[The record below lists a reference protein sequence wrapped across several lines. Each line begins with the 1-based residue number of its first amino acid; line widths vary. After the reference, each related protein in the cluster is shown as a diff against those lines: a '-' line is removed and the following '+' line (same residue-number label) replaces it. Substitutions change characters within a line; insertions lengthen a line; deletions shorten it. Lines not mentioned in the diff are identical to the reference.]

1 MKAWAMLGF
10 KKKTNDAWLIAG
22 LGNPGDKY
30 ARNRHNIGFMAAQ
43 KIADVYGFG
52 PFKSKYKGFISE
64 GSIRGHKVILLMPQT
79 YMNVSGESVQGCAK
93 FYKIPPGKIVALY
106 DEIELPPGKMRVKKG
121 GGNAG
126 HNGLKSMDEH
136 LPGTDY
142 WRVRLGVG
150 RPPHKEMD
158 VADYVLGNFT
168 AEDDK
173 WLNGLLKAVAEHVP
187 QLLDGKDSE
196 FMNKVTLDTK
206 EK

>member
-1 MKAWAMLGF
+1 MLGF

-43 KIADVYGFG
+43 KIADTYGFP
-52 PFKSKYKGFISE
+52 PFKSKYKGLIAE
-64 GSIRGHKVILLMPQT
+64 GSIKGRKVILILPQT
-79 YMNVSGESVQGCAK
+79 YMNVSGESVQPAAK
-93 FYKIPPGKIVALY
+93 FYKIPPEKIIALY

-126 HNGLKSMDEH
+126 HNGLKSLDEH

-158 VADYVLGNFT
+158 VADYVLGNFA

-173 WLNGLLKAVAEHVP
+173 WLGGLLKAVAEHVP

-206 EK
+206 KD

>member
-1 MKAWAMLGF
+1 MLGF
-10 KKKTNDAWLIAG
+10 KKKTTSDAWLIAG

-30 ARNRHNIGFMAAQ
+30 ARNRHNIGFMAAE
-43 KIADVYGFG
+43 KIAEVYGFG
-52 PFKSKYKGFISE
+52 PFKSKNKGLISE
-64 GSIRGHKVILLMPQT
+64 GSIKGHKVVMVMPQT
-79 YMNVSGESVQGCAK
+79 YMNLSGESVQPVAK
-93 FYKIPPGKIVALY
+93 FYKILPERIIALY

-126 HNGLKSMDEH
+126 HNGLKSLDEH

-150 RPPHKEMD
+150 RPLHKEMD

-168 AEDDK
+168 ADDDK
-173 WLNGLLKAVAEHVP
+173 WLGGLLKAVAEHVP

-206 EK
+206 DK

>member
-1 MKAWAMLGF
+1 MLF
-10 KKKTNDAWLIAG
+10 KKKQANDLWLVAG

-30 ARNRHNIGFMAAQ
+30 ARNRHNIGFMAAE
-43 KIADVYGFG
+43 KIAQDYNFG
-52 PFKSKYKGFISE
+52 PFKSKNKGLISE
-64 GSIRGHKVILLMPQT
+64 GSINGQKIILVMPQT
-79 YMNVSGESVQGCAK
+79 YMNLSGESVQPIAK
-93 FYKIPPGKIVALY
+93 FYKIPPERIIALY
-106 DEIELPPGKMRVKKG
+106 DEIELPPGKMRVKQG

-126 HNGLKSMDEH
+126 HNGLKSLDEH
-136 LPGTDY
+136 LPGTNY

-150 RPPHKEMD
+150 RPPHKDMD

-168 AEDDK
+168 ADDEK
-173 WLNGLLKAVAEHVP
+173 WIGGLLKAIADHIP

>member
-1 MKAWAMLGF
+1 MLGF
-10 KKKTNDAWLIAG
+10 KKKSNDTWLIAG

-30 ARNRHNIGFMAAQ
+30 VRNRHNIGFMAAE
-43 KIADVYGFG
+43 KIAQAYGFSS
-52 PFKSKYKGFISE
+52 FKSKYKGLVAE
-64 GSIRGHKVILLMPQT
+64 GSIKGHKVILLMPQT
-79 YMNVSGESVQGCAK
+79 FMNLSGESVQQAVR
-93 FYKIPPGKIVALY
+93 FYKIALERIVALY

-126 HNGLKSMDEH
+126 HNGLKSLDEH
-136 LPGTDY
+136 LPGTNY

-158 VADYVLGNFT
+158 VADYVLGNFAT
-168 AEDDK
+168 DDQV
-173 WLNGLLKAVAEHVP
+173 WLEGFLKAVAEHIP

-206 EK
+206 GN